1 MYSDRKIYGYYSII
15 VCVLSPEGLGRIKLS
30 KLTIFGGNA
39 NEWTRAFYEYIWP
52 KLTNNSMR
60 IILEITLKL

>member
-1 MYSDRKIYGYYSII
+1 MYSDRKNYVYYSII
-15 VCVLSPEGLGRIKLS
+15 VCVLSPEELRRIKLS

-39 NEWTRAFYEYIWP
+39 NEWTRSFYEYIWP

-60 IILEITLKL
+60 IFLGITFKL